1 MTQQRGTLNKRNGSW
16 GFRVSY
22 FDDNGKRHWI
32 TSYNKRWNRQDAQQ
46 QLTAKLALLDAG
58 HALGTATGSIGDYL
72 VQWLTQHVAS
82 GAVKQTT
89 AETLSVHV
97 HKYLIPAIGQRR
109 LRDLKPAG
117 VASLYADLLKHGRT
131 GAGIISRSSQP
142 LSPKTVRNIAGTLH
156 HALSDAVRLGVI
168 SKNPTTDVKLP
179 RYERPELSV
188 WDEQQVAQ
196 YLVHCIDTADPLY
209 AVWRLLLVVGLRR
222 GELLGLTWPD
232 VDLVSAMITVKQ
244 TRVLL
249 ADSSVAVETPKT
261 KRGRRRFAIDAETV
275 TALAV
280 LKNAHEQ
287 AADILPGW
295 SSPYVATNADGQPIY
310 PTTLTKRFRRTAQAA
325 GLPVIR
331 LHDGR
336 HTAATSALQAGVSV
350 HVVSGRLGHSK
361 PSTTLDVYSH
371 FLPTADRAA
380 ADVVGFSLQAAIDKT
395 VRSQNAHTMRT
406 EPDKMRTQNKTR
418 QSVEFLEP
426 LQNNENR
433 TTQHTTTVRP
443 LGFEPRT
450 CGLRV
455 RCSTS

>member
-1 MTQQRGTLNKRNGSW
+1 M
-16 GFRVSY
+16 
-22 FDDNGKRHWI
+22 
-32 TSYNKRWNRQDAQQ
+32 
-46 QLTAKLALLDAG
+46 
-58 HALGTATGSIGDYL
+58 
-72 VQWLTQHVAS
+72 
-82 GAVKQTT
+82 
-89 AETLSVHV
+89 
-97 HKYLIPAIGQRR
+97 
-109 LRDLKPAG
+109 
-117 VASLYADLLKHGRT
+117 
-131 GAGIISRSSQP
+131 
-142 LSPKTVRNIAGTLH
+142 
-156 HALSDAVRLGVI
+156 
-168 SKNPTTDVKLP
+168 KLP

-287 AADILPGW
+287 AAEILPGW

-380 ADVVGFSLQAAIDKT
+380 ADVVGFSLQAAIEKT